1 MNLQKLH
8 IFFALIISFGIVS
21 SNFAQ
26 SNEAFLYGEILL
38 KSGESIKGQIRW
50 GNEELMWDDMFM
62 GFKDGAPFNS
72 ERRLAVKENQQ
83 NSVFSH
89 FNFDFMQLWENRGQ
103 FTRYN
108 FKCQFGDI
116 HKIKVI
122 SDNKARVYFKNGQRI
137 QVSKSQENDI
147 GETIHIYSYTGLE
160 QQVSWGNIDII
171 QFLPFPEGRAN
182 FLGEPIYGK
191 VETTNGIFEGFL
203 AWDREERVGSDR
215 LGGYKDGQK
224 EDIPFGLLK
233 RIDIEGDGCQVTL
246 KSGEVLLLRDYPDVN
261 NENEG
266 ILVKREGLGNVLIH
280 WEELISVEFIEPKLK
295 PLYYRDFFITHYL
308 QGTVTDKNGNTFL
321 GRIVYDID
329 EYLSLE
335 VLDGTQNNVEY
346 YIPFKY
352 ISTIKKQNSNY
363 TKVCLKSGA
372 ELLLSEHADVNAD
385 NQGIIIE
392 AYGRKNLYVSWRE
405 LKFVN
410 FK

>member
-1 MNLQKLH
+1 MDSQKLY
-8 IFFALIISFGIVS
+8 IVFAIIVSFGTIKPLY
-21 SNFAQ
+21 AQ

-38 KSGESIKGQIRW
+38 KNGEKVKGQIRW

-72 ERRLAVKENQQ
+72 KRAIPIKENEQ

-89 FNFDFMQLWENRGQ
+89 FTFDFMQLWENRGQ

-116 HKIKVI
+116 NKIKII
-122 SDNKARVYFKNGQRI
+122 SDTKARVYFKNRQRI
-137 QVSKSQENDI
+137 LVSKSYENDV
-147 GETIHIYSYTGLE
+147 GSDIHVYSYTGME
-160 QQVSWGNIDII
+160 QKLSWGSIDII
-171 QFLPFPEGRAN
+171 QFLPYPEGRASV
-182 FLGEPIYGK
+182 LGVPIYGR
-191 VETTNGIFEGFL
+191 VETTNGIFEGFI
-203 AWDREERVGSDR
+203 AWDKEERVGSDR

-224 EDIPFGLLK
+224 EDIPFRLIK
-233 RIDIEGDGCQVTL
+233 RVEVEGDGSLVTL
-246 KSGEVLLLRDYPDVN
+246 NSGEVLLLRDHRDVN
-261 NENEG
+261 NKNEG
-266 ILVKREGLGNVLIH
+266 ILVKQEGLGHILVH
-280 WEELISVEFIEPKLK
+280 WEELISVDFFEATIK
-295 PLYYRDFFITHYL
+295 PMYYRDFFITHYL

-321 GRIVYDID
+321 GRIVYDLD

-335 VLDGTQNNVEY
+335 VLDGIHNNTEY

-352 ISTIKKQNSNY
+352 ILTIKKQNSNY
-363 TKVCLKSGA
+363 TKLCLRSGA

-392 AYGRKNLYVSWRE
+392 AYGRKNLYVGWRE